1 MSKILKEKLERY
13 FEEAKKHIQ
22 KIKSAK
28 EILQNVMPL
37 NEKSLVKLSEREQ
50 DKLDILI
57 FRFAKLQDLL
67 GRKIFR
73 SILDFSGYESNVPF
87 VEILSELERE
97 GLIEVNRWMAL
108 RDARNAI
115 AHEYPNEEGKIVDE
129 LNFIYEEIE
138 YLTQLTQKLEEYFG
152 AIKSK
157 RAARD

>member
-1 MSKILKEKLERY
+1 MVTEERLKRY

-22 KIKSAK
+22 KIKAAQ

-37 NEKSLVKLSEREQ
+37 DAKSLMGLDEREQ

-73 SILDFSGYESNVPF
+73 TILSYSGYETDIPF

-97 GLIEVNRWMAL
+97 GLIEVERWMAL

-115 AHEYPNEEGKIVDE
+115 AHEYPNEEAQIVDE
-129 LNFIYEEIE
+129 LNFIYDEVG
-138 YLTQLTQKLEEYFG
+138 YLVELTSRLEEYFD

>member
-1 MSKILKEKLERY
+1 MVTEERLERY

-22 KIKSAK
+22 KIKAAQ
-28 EILQNVMPL
+28 EILQKVMPL
-37 NEKSLVKLSEREQ
+37 DAKSLMGLDEREQ

-73 SILDFSGYESNVPF
+73 TILSYSGYETDIPF

-97 GLIEVNRWMAL
+97 GLIDVERWMAL

-115 AHEYPNEEGKIVDE
+115 AHEYPNEEAQIVDE
-129 LNFIYEEIE
+129 LNFIYDEVG
-138 YLTQLTQKLEEYFG
+138 YLVELTSRLEEYFD
-152 AIKSK
+152 AIRSK

>member
-1 MSKILKEKLERY
+1 MSIEAEKLESY

-22 KIKSAK
+22 KIEIAQ
-28 EILQNVMPL
+28 EILQSAMPL
-37 NEKSLVKLSEREQ
+37 DAKSLANLSEREQ

-73 SILDFSGYESNVPF
+73 TILSYSGYETDIPF

-97 GLIEVNRWMAL
+97 GLIEVDKWMAL

-115 AHEYPNEEGKIVDE
+115 AHEYPNEEEQIVDE
-129 LNFIYEEIE
+129 LNFIYDEVGYLIE
-138 YLTQLTQKLEEYFG
+138 LTRRLKEYFY

>member
-1 MSKILKEKLERY
+1 MIAEERLERY

-22 KIKSAK
+22 KIKGAQ

-37 NEKSLVKLSEREQ
+37 DAKSLMGLNEREQ

-73 SILDFSGYESNVPF
+73 SILSYSGYETDIPF

-97 GLIEVNRWMAL
+97 GLIEIDRWMAL

-115 AHEYPNEEGKIVDE
+115 AHEYPNEEAQIVDE
-129 LNFIYEEIE
+129 LNFIYDEVSYLIE
-138 YLTQLTQKLEEYFG
+138 LTDQLEEYFY
-152 AIKSK
+152 AVKSK
-157 RAARD
+157 RAARG